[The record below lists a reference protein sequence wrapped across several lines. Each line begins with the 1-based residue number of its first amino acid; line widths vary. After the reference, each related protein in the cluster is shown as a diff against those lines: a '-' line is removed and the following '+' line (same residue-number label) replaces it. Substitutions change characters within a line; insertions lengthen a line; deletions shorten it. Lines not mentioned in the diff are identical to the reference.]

1 MIFVYIYED
10 SLIKPTKHCLKMMG
24 GSKGKEGY
32 KGEGELIQSILYT
45 SMELK

>member
-1 MIFVYIYED
+1 
-10 SLIKPTKHCLKMMG
+10 MMG

-45 SMELK
+45 SMELKWNPFVWSTYAN